1 VVEAAAAVGLRSPLS
16 MGEQRSSSRVGRSA
30 GLLPATCGPSGGE
43 SERRAGDAVEALA
56 AVGAEWGK
64 CRSLSF
70 FFRNRVYAV
79 WGGRLWAGP
88 QAQLEASVRMDA
100 RRTPALE
107 H

>member
-30 GLLPATCGPSGGE
+30 GLLPVTCGPSGGE
-43 SERRAGDAVEALA
+43 RERRAGDAVEALA
-56 AVGAEWGK
+56 AVGE